1 MSLGADYVIEPP
13 QQADAAGI
21 ARCFVQV
28 YGHDYVHQEVF
39 SPLRY
44 WPKVASGELIP
55 MVARDLSGQV
65 VGHVALE
72 RGPGTKVAE
81 RGEAVVIAEHR
92 GHGLLERMTERLWE
106 KALEHHL
113 ESVYAEPLTIHT
125 FSQRNDEHAG
135 MPVCAALLGVNP
147 ESFGPK
153 NLPGPRLGQRQ
164 SYLRTFKFLS
174 KPAPRTIHVPRYY
187 HEVVMELYS
196 ALGAAAAS
204 ALPHCP
210 HVQESKNTITVNDR
224 GHAVIDFEAIG
235 AGAGAELQRAFHDVQ
250 ASGAMSVQL
259 SLRLDDPG
267 LPELC
272 ETARDLGFFFSGL
285 GPAFAEGADTLLLQW
300 LGEPLDT
307 NKLQLFSDGAK
318 RLIAFIDRDRI
329 KVAAAPD

>member
-1 MSLGADYVIEPP
+1 MSLSADYVIEPP

-28 YGHDYVHQEVF
+28 YSHDYVHPEVF
-39 SPLRY
+39 SPLLY
-44 WPKVASGELIP
+44 WAKVESGELIP
-55 MVARDLSGQV
+55 VIARDLAGQV

-72 RGPGTKVAE
+72 PGPGMKVAE
-81 RGEAVVIAEHR
+81 RGEAVVLAEHR
-92 GHGLLERMTERLWE
+92 GHGLLERMTERLWDR
-106 KALEHHL
+106 ALEHHL
-113 ESVYAEPLTIHT
+113 EGVYAEPLTIHT

-153 NLPGPRLGQRQ
+153 DLPGPRLGQRQ
-164 SYLRTFKFLS
+164 SYLRTFRFLS

-187 HEVVMELYS
+187 HDVVMELY
-196 ALGAAAAS
+196 AILGASAATAVRR
-204 ALPHCP
+204 CP
-210 HVQESKNTITVNDR
+210 HVQESKNTITVNER

-235 AGAGAELQRAFHDVQ
+235 AGAGAELRRAFYDVQ

-285 GPAFAEGADTLLLQW
+285 GPAFTQGADTLLLQW

-329 KVAAAPD
+329 KAAAPD